1 MFWLCFK
8 SFYYIKMTIKELEE
22 KIEELE
28 YERRDLLQQTYK
40 LEQDIEILKDQI
52 SDRDAR
58 IIELE
63 KWIEE
68 ALADL
73 QYTL

>member
-1 MFWLCFK
+1 MFRLCFK
-8 SFYYIKMTIKELEE
+8 SFYYIKMTI
-22 KIEELE
+22 EELE
-28 YERRDLLQQTYK
+28 KRVEELENERKDLLQETYK